1 MVISKVLVANRGEI
15 AVRIIRACREMNI
28 ETVAIYSTADKDSL
42 HVKLADEAVCIG
54 KPLPRDSYL
63 NIESIITAAVLTGAD
78 AIHPGFGFLSEN
90 AKFARICRECNIKF
104 IGPTPEMIEL
114 MGDKARARQMMIE
127 ADVPVVPGSEGTIDT
142 AQDARVLAKCIGY
155 PVILKAVAGGGGRGM
170 RIVWN
175 ESEIEMA
182 FNTARNEALSAFGDG
197 SMYLEKYIVEPR
209 HIEFQILGDAY
220 GNVVHLGERDC
231 SLQRR
236 HQKVIEEAPSP
247 CISPALRKKM
257 GEAAIRAAKAV
268 KYENAG
274 TIEFILQRRH
284 QKVIEEAPS
293 PCISPALRKKMGEAA
308 IRAAKA
314 VKYENAGTIE
324 FILDKDRNFFF
335 IEMNTRIQVEHPVTE
350 MITGIDLIREQ
361 IRIASGER
369 LQFTNKDIQIK
380 GHAIECR
387 INAENPKLNFRPCA
401 GKIVELHLPG
411 GRGVRVDTAI
421 YPGYSVPPTYD
432 SMLAKIIAYG
442 DTREEALSIMRRAL
456 AEAVIEGIDTNI
468 DFQYDLIHTDAFNEG
483 YFDTSFIEKNLDSIL
498 GEE

>member
-1 MVISKVLVANRGEI
+1 MISKVLVANRGEI

-54 KPLPRDSYL
+54 KPLPKDSYL

-127 ADVPVVPGSEGTIDT
+127 ADVPVVPGSDGTVG
-142 AQDARVLAKCIGY
+142 AAEDARVLAKRIGY
-155 PVILKAVAGGGGRGM
+155 PVILKAVSGGGGRGM

-182 FNTARNEALSAFGDG
+182 FNTASNEALSAFGDG

-274 TIEFILQRRH
+274 TIEFI
-284 QKVIEEAPS
+284 V
-293 PCISPALRKKMGEAA
+293 
-308 IRAAKA
+308 
-314 VKYENAGTIE
+314 
-324 FILDKDRNFFF
+324 DKDRNFFF

-361 IRIASGER
+361 IRIASGKR
-369 LQFTNKDIQIK
+369 LQLTNKDIQIK

-401 GKIVELHLPG
+401 GKIVELHSPG
-411 GRGVRVDTAI
+411 GRGVRIDSAI
-421 YPGYSVPPTYD
+421 YPGYSVRPTYD

-442 DTREEALSIMRRAL
+442 DTREEAISIMKRAL

-468 DFQYDLIHTDAFNEG
+468 DFQYDLVHTDAFNEG